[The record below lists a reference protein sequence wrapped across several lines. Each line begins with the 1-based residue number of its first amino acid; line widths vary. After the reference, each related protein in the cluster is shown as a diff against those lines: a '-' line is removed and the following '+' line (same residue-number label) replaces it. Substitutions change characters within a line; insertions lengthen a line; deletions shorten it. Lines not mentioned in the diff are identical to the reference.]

1 MSVLLLGLE
10 SKFGSTVIQ
19 KLLDEGDTVGV
30 IEEDRARGEEW
41 KKLGAHVALG
51 SPADFDLIERAAQ
64 HARSIVIVESGLT
77 EAGDVVDATL
87 MGARLVP
94 GERARVIFVAVA
106 PGPEIGETLTGSEF
120 DFVILKIGTGKSL
133 IRRSRPMPPE
143 QVAEAINAADDLAGS
158 PRVEVDLGSKEGWSS
173 LGLAPPA
180 DLS

>member
-10 SKFGSTVIQ
+10 SNFGSAVIQ
-19 KLLDEGDTVGV
+19 RLLDEDDIVGV

-64 HARSIVIVESGLT
+64 HARSIVIVESGLSD
-77 EAGDVVDATL
+77 AGAVVEATL

-94 GERARVIFVAVA
+94 GEQARIIFVTAA
-106 PGPEIGETLTGSEF
+106 PDPEIGETLTGSEF
-120 DFVILKIGTGKSL
+120 DFLILKIGTGKSL

-143 QVAEAINAADDLAGS
+143 QVAEAINAADDFAGS
-158 PRVEVDLGSKEGWSS
+158 PRLEVDLGSNDGWSA
-173 LGLAPPA
+173 LGLEPPA
-180 DLS
+180 QT